1 MKEEKQETLKH
12 KESQLKEKTT
22 AGNQQQEGKEE
33 RKEKQEK
40 KEKESS
46 ESKAEKELIEARKK
60 LEEYTD
66 MLKRLQ
72 AEFENYKKRVDKEQ
86 LIFNEFINAKIIT
99 DFLPLLDSFEQALT
113 QIEKAEKFSK
123 EDALNGTKLLFK
135 QLIKTMKEHGL
146 QEIKST
152 EEKFNPEK
160 HEALMQANEKEK
172 PDQLILEE
180 FQKGYLLKGKVLR
193 HAKVKVNKAEE
204 KGVEEK

>member
-22 AGNQQQEGKEE
+22 AGNQQKE
-33 RKEKQEK
+33 
-40 KEKESS
+40 
-46 ESKAEKELIEARKK
+46 EKELIEARKK

-99 DFLPLLDSFEQALT
+99 DFLPLLDSFEQALA

-160 HEALMQANEKEK
+160 HQALMQANEKEK